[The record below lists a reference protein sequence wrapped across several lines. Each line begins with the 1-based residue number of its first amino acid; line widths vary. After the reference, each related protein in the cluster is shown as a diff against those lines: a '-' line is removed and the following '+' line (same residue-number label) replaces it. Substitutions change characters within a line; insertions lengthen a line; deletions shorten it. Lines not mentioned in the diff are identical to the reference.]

1 MLTFALSG
9 NTSKIVHNCWI
20 FSYQHIECTF
30 YLHNTSCFGKIQPV
44 IVEISVNSMVE
55 IVESDMDVVKVNKF
69 DLKVFKIG
77 GNVYCV
83 EMELI
88 PVLIGMFLS
97 CGNSWL
103 QPPACSVL
111 QESLE

>member
-1 MLTFALSG
+1 
-9 NTSKIVHNCWI
+9 
-20 FSYQHIECTF
+20 
-30 YLHNTSCFGKIQPV
+30 
-44 IVEISVNSMVE
+44 VEISVNSMVE